1 MLSLPVYRGPLVVV
15 VVVVRKGQGKEAKSD
30 GE

>member
-1 MLSLPVYRGPLVVV
+1 MLSLPVYKGPLVVV
-15 VVVVRKGQGKEAKSD
+15 VVGRKGQGKEAKSD